1 MPTDQPLFANRL
13 HAAMFLLGLG
23 AFWSGCLVL
32 FVMEWAGD
40 PHLGRH
46 AQLGLGEAAAIL
58 VTTSGALVVSIAQ
71 QFLLRR
77 MTGGSR
83 TTMTALVRSILPST
97 LAEAARTV
105 GLSGPVVACALY
117 GVLLAGV
124 LAFFSSFILR

>member
-32 FVMEWAGD
+32 FVMEGAAD

-46 AQLGLGEAAAIL
+46 AQLGPGEATAIL

-97 LAEAARTV
+97 LAEAARTI
-105 GLSGPVVACALY
+105 GLSGPIVAAVLFA
-117 GVLLAGV
+117 VLLAGV